1 MIERN
6 DGPQAYP
13 VAENES
19 LPLKGGSED
28 RENPDQYVIS
38 RSPLECVRRK

>member
-13 VAENES
+13 VEENES
-19 LPLKGGSED
+19 LPLKGGSGD
-28 RENPDQYVIS
+28 QENPDQYVIS